1 MRSKELTEPP
11 RKRSRTSENVD
22 DVAVAVGGKKARG
35 RPRVDTQDATAADVS
50 LDHHGKACLHSLL
63 SSIFSTGAAQ
73 NTETDAAIASKNAD
87 SSRSTSIPTA
97 QRDNNI
103 ITQAA
108 GHSITCCDR

>member
-11 RKRSRTSENVD
+11 HKRSRTSEDAD
-22 DVAVAVGGKKARG
+22 DVAVAAGGKKARG

-50 LDHHGKACLHSLL
+50 LDPHDKACLPSLL
-63 SSIFSTGAAQ
+63 SSIFTTVAAQ
-73 NTETDAAIASKNAD
+73 NTETDAVIASKNAD
-87 SSRSTSIPTA
+87 SSRSTSIPAA

-108 GHSITCCDR
+108 GHSITCCYR